1 MSILDIVS
9 YNCHRGGGGLPL
21 SKIKSHLKPEQLVP
35 EQQASPDLKI
45 DKYISEICSFRWW
58 RLDNLF

>member
-1 MSILDIVS
+1 MGKGCGV
-9 YNCHRGGGGLPL
+9 GGPL
-21 SKIKSHLKPEQLVP
+21 SKIKSHLMLEQLVP
-35 EQQASPDLKI
+35 EQKASPDLKI